1 MNSTEKKTLMSR
13 DLHNNGLYAEMQV
26 YRARMSVSPANLDA
40 LLEAMYIMD
49 NPTGSWED
57 VETGEAWIEAFG
69 ISLKEVEATAREM
82 AEIAESVDGIPHA
95 ADVEPL
101 AKEDW
106 TESWKRFFHVLHI
119 TNRITVRPIWEEYSP
134 AEGEIVID
142 IEPGMSFGTGIHQTT
157 QSCIKLL
164 QQLAEEGSLE
174 RSVIDMGC
182 GSGILAIAARKL
194 GFNHVSGY
202 DYDPSAVKT
211 AIENSATNGLK
222 IPFHEGDA
230 LAPVLP
236 SADIFVAN
244 ILAPILL
251 QAASSICDA
260 VSTHKGHALV
270 LSGILDNQ
278 YADVKAAYAA
288 QGFIERNSIL
298 DGEWRS
304 GLFAR
309 PS

>member
-1 MNSTEKKTLMSR
+1 
-13 DLHNNGLYAEMQV
+13 
-26 YRARMSVSPANLDA
+26 MSVSPANLDA
-40 LLEAMYIMD
+40 LLEAMVVMD
-49 NPTGSWED
+49 NPPGSWED

-69 ISLKEVEATAREM
+69 ISLKEMDATAQEM
-82 AEIAESVDGIPHA
+82 AEIAESIDGIPHA
-95 ADVEPL
+95 AAVEPL

-119 TNRITVRPIWEEYSP
+119 TDRITVRPIWEAYSP
-134 AEGEIVID
+134 AKGEIVID

-157 QSCIKLL
+157 QSCIKFL
-164 QQLAEEGSLE
+164 QQLAEEGALE

-211 AIENSATNGLK
+211 SIENAAANGLE
-222 IPFHEGDA
+222 IPFYEGDA

-251 QAASSICDA
+251 QAAPSICRA
-260 VSTHKGHALV
+260 VIEKQGHALV

-278 YADVKAAYAA
+278 YADVKAAYTA
-288 QGFIERNSIL
+288 QGFVERNAIL
-298 DGEWRS
+298 AGEWRS
-304 GLFAR
+304 GLFTRR
-309 PS
+309 P